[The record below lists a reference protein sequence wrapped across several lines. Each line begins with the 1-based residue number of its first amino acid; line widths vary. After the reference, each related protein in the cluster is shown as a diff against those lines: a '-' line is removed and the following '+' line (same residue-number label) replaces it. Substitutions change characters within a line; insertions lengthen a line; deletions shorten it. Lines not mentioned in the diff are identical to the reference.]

1 MASPAER
8 DGMTNTSLR
17 CLVTGA
23 SRGIGAAIVT
33 ELDRLGHRVAV
44 TARGREGLVA
54 VVEQLSGPN
63 LVLPADVTDPQ
74 VPADLSAAIT
84 REWGGLDVLVLNAG
98 EGTAAPLAKT
108 DDSMWDATLDLN
120 VTSPFR
126 FMRTFVPAMVDQRF
140 GRVVVVAS
148 VAAKVGAPY
157 ISAYA
162 AAKHGVLGLVRS
174 VAAEVATSGVTVNA
188 VCPGYVDTPM
198 TQRSIDAIVE
208 RTGRT
213 EQEARATLERE
224 QPIGRLITPHEVA
237 SAVAYCVSDTGALNG
252 QAITIDGGGVQS

>member
-1 MASPAER
+1 
-8 DGMTNTSLR
+8 MTETSLR

-23 SRGIGAAIVT
+23 SRGIGAAIVAQ
-33 ELDRLGHRVAV
+33 LDSQGHRIAL
-44 TARGREGLVA
+44 TARGREDLQA
-54 VVEQLSGPN
+54 RAEQLTQPH
-63 LVLPADVTDPQ
+63 LV
-74 VPADLSAAIT
+74 VPADATDPHAPAQLRALID
-84 REWGGLDVLVLNAG
+84 REWGGIDVLVVNAG
-98 EGTAAPLAKT
+98 GGIAAPLVKT
-108 DDSMWDATLDLN
+108 DDAQWESAIAVNLTA
-120 VTSPFR
+120 PFR
-126 FMRTFVPAMVDQRF
+126 FLREFVPTMVEHGF

-213 EQEARATLERE
+213 YEQARASLERQ
-224 QPIGRLITPHEVA
+224 QPIGRLITPQEVA
-237 SAVAYCVSDTGALNG
+237 AAVAYCIGDTGALNG
-252 QAITIDGGGVQS
+252 QSITIDGGGVQS

>member
-1 MASPAER
+1 
-8 DGMTNTSLR
+8 MTETSLR

-23 SRGIGAAIVT
+23 SRGIGAAIVAQ
-33 ELDRLGHRVAV
+33 LDHRGHRIAL
-44 TARGREGLVA
+44 TARGREGL
-54 VVEQLSGPN
+54 EQAADGLAQPS
-63 LVLPADVTDPQ
+63 LVLPADATDPRT
-74 VPADLSAAIT
+74 PGWL
-84 REWGGLDVLVLNAG
+84 REQIDRAWGGVDVLIVNAG
-98 EGTAAPLAKT
+98 EGVAAPLAKT
-108 DDSMWDATLDLN
+108 DDALWDSALAVNLTA
-120 VTSPFR
+120 PFR
-126 FMRTFVPAMVDQRF
+126 LLREFVPAMVDQGF

-148 VAAKVGAPY
+148 VAGKVGAPY

-213 EQEARATLERE
+213 PADARASLERQ
-224 QPIGRLITPHEVA
+224 QPIGRLITTSEVA
-237 SAVAYCVSDTGALNG
+237 AAVDYCVHDTGALNG
-252 QAITIDGGGVQS
+252 QSITIDGGGVQS

>member
-1 MASPAER
+1 
-8 DGMTNTSLR
+8 MTETSLR

-23 SRGIGAAIVT
+23 SRGIGAAIVAQ
-33 ELDRLGHRVAV
+33 LDHAGHRIAL
-44 TARGREGLVA
+44 TARGREGLERVA
-54 VVEQLSGPN
+54 DGLARPS
-63 LVLPADVTDPQ
+63 LVLPADATDPRT
-74 VPADLSAAIT
+74 PGWL
-84 REWGGLDVLVLNAG
+84 REQIDHAWGGVDVLVVNAG
-98 EGTAAPLAKT
+98 EGVAAPLAKT
-108 DDSMWDATLDLN
+108 DDALWDSALAVNLTA
-120 VTSPFR
+120 PFR
-126 FMRTFVPAMVDQRF
+126 LLREFVPAMVDQGY

-148 VAAKVGAPY
+148 VAGKVGAPY

-213 EQEARATLERE
+213 PAEARASLERQ
-224 QPIGRLITPHEVA
+224 QPIGRLITTAEVA
-237 SAVAYCVSDTGALNG
+237 AAVDYCVRDTGALNG
-252 QAITIDGGGVQS
+252 QSITIDGGGVQS